1 MINIEILGKFF
12 DNHSLSIIN
21 RQLASYLNTCK
32 DFNIC
37 ITPLDKVNSDFN
49 VNRAILKTI
58 KSLAEKDDIVPDI
71 FNHGNFQK
79 FLLSGNINLKL
90 LQICYVFL
98 QITKEMFL

>member
-49 VNRAILKTI
+49 VSWLDNDKII
-58 KSLAEKDDIVPDI
+58 
-71 FNHGNFQK
+71 
-79 FLLSGNINLKL
+79 
-90 LQICYVFL
+90 
-98 QITKEMFL
+98 